1 MHHSAVSPRAAF
13 RSVATVGTLLLALAA
28 CRDKG
33 TEPPEAGYRLAVR
46 SGVVVS
52 GPATG
57 TLQAVPLF
65 EVEDENGMPVEG
77 VRLLLSSSANAEVP
91 DQAAVTGPDG
101 IARVT
106 IRLGAQPGQAAIVAT
121 VARNTRLSA
130 EAEVTIGAR
139 PTISGVEPS
148 SFAKGDTVVVSGSD
162 WLSGEVPLVTIG
174 GVRARTV
181 SSTAASVRVVVPPC
195 VSVAGGAQVG
205 VQVAL
210 GDVVTTPLAQATLT
224 NPGSALALEPL
235 QGVTVP
241 ATLVE
246 QCLALGG
253 PDAEYVIVPQYADP
267 GELHSGEEMQP
278 SQLGFSLITGPGAGP
293 VTQRMRPSLSMA
305 AATPSARTV
314 FERRRRE
321 DEARLA
327 PLAAAA
333 GPQPLAD
340 GAAPSLQTSAPQ
352 TRQFYVLETLS
363 LPERFGRVNARLR
376 YAGDRVLVYEDV
388 AAPAGGFTDT
398 DYQRLGRLFDTRLY
412 ELASATFGAP
422 SDVDRNGR
430 VIVLLSPLVNG
441 LAPYPDCM
449 VTGNVHGYFWGR
461 DLILPALP
469 NSNAAEIFY
478 AAVPDPSGESGG
490 CPQSTSNVRESVPAT
505 FVHELQH
512 MISYNQHVIARG
524 GRQEADWLNEG
535 LSHIAEELVSR
546 AYELDPSQPRQSPE
560 QLFPDSSQGFIV
572 PNVLNAL
579 DYLSAPYASSVTV
592 FEDVGSLSERGGA
605 WLFLRW
611 LGDQKGEGIYRR
623 LVETRSTGWENLQA
637 QANEPFQQMFGDFAL
652 ALYAD
657 LNPNV
662 SRTGLDPRY
671 RFESR
676 DFRQIFQR
684 FYDLGE
690 TSSPFPIPAIP
701 ISHNETANGAMVQGA
716 MDYYR
721 LTGGTGNT
729 MLRFTARGGG
739 ALPAARHPQVGIL
752 RIR

>member
-1 MHHSAVSPRAAF
+1 MHHPVVSLPTPL
-13 RSVATVGTLLLALAA
+13 RSVAAAGALLIALTA

-33 TEPPEAGYRLAVR
+33 TEPPEAGYRLSVR
-46 SGVVVS
+46 SGVVAS

-65 EVEDENGMPVEG
+65 EVEDGNGMPVEG

-130 EAEVTIGAR
+130 EAEVTIGVR

-162 WLSGEVPLVTIG
+162 WLSGELPLVTIG

-195 VSVAGGAQVG
+195 VSVAGGAQVD

-224 NPGSALALEPL
+224 NPGAALALEPL

-241 ATLVE
+241 AALVE

-321 DEARLA
+321 DESRLA

-333 GPQPLAD
+333 GPQPLAE
-340 GAAPSLQTSAPQ
+340 GAAPSLQTVAPQ

-376 YAGDRVLVYEDV
+376 YGGERVLVYEDV
-388 AAPAGGFTDT
+388 AAPSGGFSDSE
-398 DYQRLGRLFDTRLY
+398 YQDLGKLFDTRLY
-412 ELASATFGAP
+412 ELAVTTFGAP

-441 LAPYPDCM
+441 LSPYPDCL

-461 DLILPALP
+461 DLLLPALP
-469 NSNAAEIFY
+469 NSNAGEIFY
-478 AAVPDPSGESGG
+478 AAVPDPTGG
-490 CPQSTSNVRESVPAT
+490 CGQDKERVRESVPAT

-512 MISYNQHVIARG
+512 MISYNQHVLARG
-524 GRQEADWLNEG
+524 GMQEADWLNEG
-535 LSHIAEELVSR
+535 LSHIAEELASR
-546 AYELDPSQPRQSPE
+546 AYELDPSQPRQDPD
-560 QLFPDSSQGFIV
+560 QIFPDSSQGFIR

-579 DYLSAPYASSVTV
+579 DYLDATYASSVTV
-592 FEDVGSLSERGGA
+592 FQDVGTLNERGAA

-623 LVETRSTGWENLQA
+623 LVETRATGWENLQA

-652 ALYAD
+652 ALFAD
-657 LNPNV
+657 LNPDV
-662 SRTGLDPRY
+662 DRSGLDSRY

-684 FYDLGE
+684 FFDLGE
-690 TSSPFPIPAIP
+690 TSSPFPITAIP

-739 ALPAARHPQVGIL
+739 ALPAARYPQVGIL